1 MLKSFLQRNHKKINQ
16 KTWISHSYLKRQS
29 FKGYFRKSYIA
40 IFAWRVLKS
49 DNGFFSG
56 VHTATLILVQSCQS
70 KNENI
75 LSCRVDCSYRSIMKS
90 NQLESNQIKS
100 NQIKANQINLIKSN
114 QIKSNQTKGNQ
125 TKPNQTKSNQTKS
138 NPIQL
143 LLLIL
148 WLVTQTRIV

>member
-75 LSCRVDCSYRSIMKS
+75 LSCRVDCSYRSIIK
-90 NQLESNQIKS
+90 SNQIKS
-100 NQIKANQINLIKSN
+100 NQIKSNQIKSN
-114 QIKSNQTKGNQ
+114 QIKSNQI
-125 TKPNQTKSNQTKS
+125 KSNQSLVNILPTMPNTRMSKL
-138 NPIQL
+138 NNNIL
-143 LLLIL
+143 LNIFLP
-148 WLVTQTRIV
+148 